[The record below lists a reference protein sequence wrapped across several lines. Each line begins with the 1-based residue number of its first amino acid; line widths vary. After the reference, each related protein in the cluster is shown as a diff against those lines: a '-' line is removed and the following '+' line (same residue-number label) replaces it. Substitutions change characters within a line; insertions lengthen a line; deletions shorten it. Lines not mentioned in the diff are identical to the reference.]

1 MNSTGPTFD
10 VVVMLTSS
18 NWFQELRSNR
28 YHYATRFAKHAPVL
42 FVQPDRASKG
52 FDMEPTEIEHVS
64 VVHVSSIYGY
74 EQLKTLQ
81 SLIQS
86 KGYTRPLYW
95 VYNVNFSHFLKQQL
109 NAQVVFHATEDYLA
123 KHSPVAYRKGS
134 MYHYHLHACL
144 GRADTLIAVSDGVL
158 QSYVEEGGFKGKHA
172 VISNGCDFAFYDTV
186 KTSPNSRK
194 IAFYQGNIFGKLDY
208 DLLLHLAQALPDWTF
223 QFCGP
228 VLFNEPKWQQLLTH
242 KNVEHKGVCT
252 PEELGGYASQATV
265 GLIPFKQEPW
275 LVKKSL
281 PLKAFEYLASGLPVV
296 SITIDALKPYQ
307 DVFAFADDAKTFEHA
322 MVQSAALRW
331 DEDLI
336 AKRKAAA
343 KAEDYDAKFEKA
355 LGTMAESNVFEYA
368 SQKKSHLLLLMVEQV
383 RGYLKIIYKGVI
395 NSYVRYCRTFSKS
408 SRRKA
413 RA

>member
-1 MNSTGPTFD
+1 
-10 VVVMLTSS
+10 
-18 NWFQELRSNR
+18 
-28 YHYATRFAKHAPVL
+28 
-42 FVQPDRASKG
+42 
-52 FDMEPTEIEHVS
+52 MEPTEIEGIS

-81 SLIQS
+81 NLIQS
-86 KGYTRPLYW
+86 EGYTRPLYW
-95 VYNVNFSHFLKQQL
+95 VYNVNFSHFLKQQTK
-109 NAQVVFHATEDYLA
+109 AQVVFHATEDYLA
-123 KHSPVAYRKGS
+123 KSSPVAYRKGS

-144 GRADTLIAVSDGVL
+144 DRADTLIAVSDGVL
-158 QSYVEEGGFKGKHA
+158 QSYIKEGGFKGKHT
-172 VISNGCDFAFYDTV
+172 VIANGCDFVFYDAV
-186 KTSPNSRK
+186 SASPNSRK

-242 KNVEHKGVCT
+242 QNVEYKGVCT
-252 PEELGGYASQATV
+252 PEELREFASEATV
-265 GLIPFKQEPW
+265 GLIPFKHEAW

-296 SITIDALKPYQ
+296 SVTIDALKPYQ
-307 DVFAFADDAKTFEHA
+307 DVFAFADDAKSFEGA
-322 MVQSAALRW
+322 IRNSADFRW
-331 DEDLI
+331 DEGLI

-355 LGTMAESNVFEYA
+355 LGVMAESGVLKYA